1 MNTFTCLH
9 GSGPFLRPTGL
20 KECSYND
27 QMALP
32 DDWGLYS
39 SSGPSTERL
48 EDAIPCSHKNLPS
61 RGAKRRA
68 NLHVG
73 VTSGP
78 PQASAV
84 SPLPQTKSPQWKQR
98 VRFLAKIPQQ
108 AMQNTPPERQT
119 RWKPTANPLEQ
130 RKERNGLTATG
141 RLRSAQATEISMY
154 ACLTTK
160 RKEGA
165 KASIQSFHQ
174 PVSIQFRATAST
186 T

>member
-20 KECSYND
+20 KECSYSD

-32 DDWGLYS
+32 DNWGLHS

-48 EDAIPCSHKNLPS
+48 EHAIPCSHGNLPS

-68 NLHVG
+68 NLHDG

-84 SPLPQTKSPQWKQR
+84 SPLPQTKSLQWKQR

-108 AMQNTPPERQT
+108 AMQNTPPERHT
-119 RWKPTANPLEQ
+119 RWKPTANPLHREKNETDLLP
-130 RKERNGLTATG
+130 RG
-141 RLRSAQATEISMY
+141 
-154 ACLTTK
+154 ACVQH
-160 RKEGA
+160 R
-165 KASIQSFHQ
+165 
-174 PVSIQFRATAST
+174 
-186 T
+186 